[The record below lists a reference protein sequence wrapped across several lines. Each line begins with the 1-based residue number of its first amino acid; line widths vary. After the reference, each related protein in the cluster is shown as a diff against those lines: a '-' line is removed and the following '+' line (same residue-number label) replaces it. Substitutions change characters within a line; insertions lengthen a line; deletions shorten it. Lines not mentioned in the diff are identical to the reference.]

1 MEKGVLAVIIW
12 ALFIGGLF
20 GGAAGMFKFLTG
32 GTPLEYGVM
41 GIGGGFWLACS
52 ALAGF
57 LRRKL

>member
-1 MEKGVLAVIIW
+1 MEKGILAVIVW

-20 GGAAGMFKFLTG
+20 GGAAGMFKFFTG
-32 GTPLEYGVM
+32 GAPTEYGVM
-41 GIGGGFWLACS
+41 GIGGGFWLISS